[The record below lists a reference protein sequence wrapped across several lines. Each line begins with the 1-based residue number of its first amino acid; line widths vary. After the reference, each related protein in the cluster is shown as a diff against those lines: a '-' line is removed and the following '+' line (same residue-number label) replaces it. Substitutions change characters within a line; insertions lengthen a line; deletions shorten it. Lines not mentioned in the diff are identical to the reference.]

1 MRFEPIMDQ
10 RSFVSLRRGSGMN
23 HQSIGSD
30 QRARRTLRD
39 KLVLVGLS
47 LLTLAVLLLSEVSS
61 DVAWA
66 DEADGVDAA
75 VMEATAV
82 DDEALLSE
90 EAIEDDETP
99 LSAFDRPHCWTH
111 WLMASGV
118 VVTALYG
125 VVVVRRRLGFSQ
137 DVDDFQDNILGRTPQ
152 SSDQVHSRV
161 ANHAMN

>member
-1 MRFEPIMDQ
+1 
-10 RSFVSLRRGSGMN
+10 MN

-30 QRARRTLRD
+30 QHARRILRER
-39 KLVLVGLS
+39 LSLVGLS
-47 LLTLAVLLLSEVSS
+47 LLMLAVLLLSGASS
-61 DVAWA
+61 AVAWA
-66 DEADGVDAA
+66 DEADVA
-75 VMEATAV
+75 EATAV

-118 VVTALYG
+118 VVTVLYG
-125 VVVVRRRLGFSQ
+125 AVVVRRRLGFSQ
-137 DVDDFQDNILGRTPQ
+137 DVDDFQDNILGRTPR
-152 SSDQVHSRV
+152 SSDQVRSRV

>member
-1 MRFEPIMDQ
+1 
-10 RSFVSLRRGSGMN
+10 MN

-30 QRARRTLRD
+30 QRAWRILRER
-39 KLVLVGLS
+39 LSFAGLS
-47 LLTLAVLLLSEVSS
+47 LLMLTVLLLSGVSS

-66 DEADGVDAA
+66 GEADAVDAA
-75 VMEATAV
+75 VVEATAV

-118 VVTALYG
+118 VVTVLYG
-125 VVVVRRRLGFSQ
+125 AVVVRRRLGFSQ